1 VKLTGARAELPTRCG
16 RRARRRHAQT
26 VAPAFSPLATRPIGK
41 AAHVLAVLAC
51 GTAHVHLYIWSV
63 TAYRLAMLAFSPVA
77 SAAHAA
83 GVAHADVVPFA
94 WVSDVVRTETR
105 YRVAL
110 ESAARAGSISDAAAS
125 DCRDASAARVRV
137 AIDCASDHVW
147 AHGVRAVVVLESGN
161 AADAATLNASEC
173 SYVRPVE
180 SIDGG
185 YVAGRGGMPSVSF
198 DRIADAVAYAAGA
211 ARRVTLPGE
220 TMPPSAPSH
229 GNADPSLPS
238 LADAFSVA
246 TARLRAIEETATA
259 SASARIASMRATIDA
274 ELARGY

>member
-1 VKLTGARAELPTRCG
+1 
-16 RRARRRHAQT
+16 
-26 VAPAFSPLATRPIGK
+26 
-41 AAHVLAVLAC
+41 
-51 GTAHVHLYIWSV
+51 
-63 TAYRLAMLAFSPVA
+63 MLAFSPLA

-83 GVAHADVVPFA
+83 AVAGADVVPFA
-94 WVSDVVRTETR
+94 WVADVVRTETR

-110 ESAARAGSISDAAAS
+110 ESAARAGSISDAAAA

-137 AIDCASDHVW
+137 AIDAASDHVW
-147 AHGVRAVVVLESGN
+147 AHGVRAVVVLEAGN

-180 SIDGG
+180 TVDGG
-185 YVAGRGGMPSVSF
+185 YVAGRGGMPSVAF

-220 TMPPSAPSH
+220 AMPPSAPSH
-229 GNADPSLPS
+229 GDAAPSLPS
-238 LADAFSVA
+238 LADAFSAA
-246 TARLRAIEETATA
+246 TARLRAIEDAA
-259 SASARIASMRATIDA
+259 SASALARIANMRAAIDA

>member
-1 VKLTGARAELPTRCG
+1 MLTGARAELATRCR

-26 VAPAFSPLATRPIGK
+26 VAPVLSLLATRPIGK

-51 GTAHVHLYIWSV
+51 GTARVHLYIWSL
-63 TAYRLAMLAFSPVA
+63 TAYRLAMLALSPLA

-83 GVAHADVVPFA
+83 AVAGADVVPFA
-94 WVSDVVRTETR
+94 WVADVVRTETR

-110 ESAARAGSISDAAAS
+110 ESAARAGSISDAAAA

-137 AIDCASDHVW
+137 AIDAASDHVW
-147 AHGVRAVVVLESGN
+147 AHGVRAVVVLEAGS

-173 SYVRPVE
+173 SYVRPTV
-180 SIDGG
+180 DGG
-185 YVAGRGGMPSVSF
+185 YVAGRGGMPSVAF

-229 GNADPSLPS
+229 GDAAPSLPS
-238 LADAFSVA
+238 LADAFSAA
-246 TARLRAIEETATA
+246 TARLRAIEDAA
-259 SASARIASMRATIDA
+259 SVSALARISSMRAAIDA
-274 ELARGY
+274 ELTRGY